1 MDFMLYTFYLITNN
15 HFKKIIYKSYNNI
28 ISDMESTT
36 LELKRRREI
45 YEFISQNSGLHQRDI
60 SRKMKI
66 PFTSLK
72 YHLYTLEKHGLI
84 ISRKD
89 GKYNRY
95 FTTLEVSEDE
105 KKILNCF
112 RKRTTLHIILW
123 FFIGVQCT
131 QKDLSRFLEKHPATI
146 GYHLSNMIRA
156 GIVENKSIDNGIIY
170 KEHPPHVIKRAQV
183 SSEKIFVLK
192 DPWKIYNLLIKHKKN
207 LNDKKMVE
215 FLIEHVEF
223 YISDGIPK
231 KVQNRE
237 ETINSIVSAYCGF
250 FFPPS
255 FCA

>member
-1 MDFMLYTFYLITNN
+1 MRN
-15 HFKKIIYKSYNNI
+15 
-28 ISDMESTT
+28 
-36 LELKRRREI
+36 
-45 YEFISQNSGLHQRDI
+45 I
-60 SRKMKI
+60 SRKMNI

-72 YHLYTLEKHGLI
+72 YHLLHLEKRGLV

-95 FTTLEVSEDE
+95 FTSFNVSEKE

-123 FFIGVQCT
+123 FFIGVQCS

-146 GYHLSNMIRA
+146 GFHLRNMIRA
-156 GIVENKSIDNGIIY
+156 DIIENVSIEKGIIY
-170 KEHPPHVIKRAQV
+170 KDALPNIIKRSQV

-192 DPWKIYNLLIKHKKN
+192 DPWRIYDLLIKHRKN
-207 LNDKKMVE
+207 LSDKKMVD

-223 YISDGIPK
+223 YISEGIPK

-237 ETINSIVSAYCGF
+237 DTINSIVNAYTGF

-255 FCA
+255 FCY

>member
-1 MDFMLYTFYLITNN
+1 
-15 HFKKIIYKSYNNI
+15 
-28 ISDMESTT
+28 MEKTI

-45 YEFISQNSGLHQRDI
+45 YEFISDNSGLHLRDI

-66 PFTSLK
+66 PFTSLQ
-72 YHLYTLEKHGLI
+72 YHLLTLEKNGLVL
-84 ISRKD
+84 SRKD
-89 GKYNRY
+89 GKYSRY
-95 FTTLEVSEDE
+95 FASFEVSEEE

-112 RKRTTLHIILW
+112 RKRATLHIILW

-146 GYHLSNMIRA
+146 GFHLRNMMHA
-156 GIVENKSIDNGIIY
+156 GIVEKKSIDNGFIY
-170 KEHPPHVIKRAQV
+170 KDHPPHVIKRSQI

-192 DPWKIYNLLIKHKKN
+192 DPWRIYDLLIKHKKN
-207 LNDKKMVE
+207 LSDKKMVE

-223 YISDGIPK
+223 YIADGVPQ

-237 ETINSIVSAYCGF
+237 ETINSIVNAYCGF

-255 FCA
+255 FCS

>member
-1 MDFMLYTFYLITNN
+1 M
-15 HFKKIIYKSYNNI
+15 
-28 ISDMESTT
+28 
-36 LELKRRREI
+36 R
-45 YEFISQNSGLHQRDI
+45 
-60 SRKMKI
+60 I

-72 YHLYTLEKHGLI
+72 YHLLTLEKHGLI

-95 FTTLEVSEDE
+95 FTTLEVSEEE

-146 GYHLSNMIRA
+146 GFHLRNMIRA
-156 GIVENKSIDNGIIY
+156 GIVENKPIANGIIY
-170 KEHPPHVIKRAQV
+170 KEHPPHIIKRNQV

-192 DPWKIYNLLIKHKKN
+192 DPWRIYDLLIKHKKN

-223 YISDGIPK
+223 LYNRWDSASGTK
-231 KVQNRE
+231 SGRNNKFNRE
-237 ETINSIVSAYCGF
+237 CLLWVFLSTF
-250 FFPPS
+250 FLFLIRMLRRKN
-255 FCA
+255 FKLTYLILQYI

>member
-1 MDFMLYTFYLITNN
+1 MKNTI
-15 HFKKIIYKSYNNI
+15 
-28 ISDMESTT
+28 

-45 YEFISQNSGLHQRDI
+45 YEFISKNSGLHQRDI

-72 YHLYTLEKHGLI
+72 YHLLTLEKHGLI
-84 ISRKD
+84 LSRKD

-95 FTTLEVSEDE
+95 FTSFEVSEDE

-112 RKRTTLHIILW
+112 RKRTILHIILW

-146 GYHLSNMIRA
+146 GFHLRNMIHA
-156 GIVENKSIDNGIIY
+156 DIIEKKSIDNGIIH
-170 KEHPPHVIKRAQV
+170 KDEPPHEIKRSQV
-183 SSEKIFVLK
+183 TSEKIFVLK
-192 DPWKIYNLLIKHKKN
+192 DPWRIYDLLIKHKNN
-207 LNDKKMVE
+207 LSDTKMVE

-223 YISDGIPK
+223 YIADGIPQ

-237 ETINSIVSAYCGF
+237 ETIKSIVNAYCGF

-255 FCA
+255 FCS

>member
-1 MDFMLYTFYLITNN
+1 MDNTI
-15 HFKKIIYKSYNNI
+15 
-28 ISDMESTT
+28 

-45 YEFISQNSGLHQRDI
+45 YEFISQDSGRHIRDI
-60 SRKMKI
+60 SRKMNI

-72 YHLYTLEKHGLI
+72 YHLRYLEKRGLVV
-84 ISRKD
+84 SRKD

-95 FTTLEVSEDE
+95 FTSLEVSEGE

-123 FFIGVQCT
+123 FFIGVQCS

-146 GYHLSNMIRA
+146 GFHLRNMIRA
-156 GIVENKSIDNGIIY
+156 GIVENASIDKGVIY
-170 KEHPPHVIKRAQV
+170 KDALPNIIKRPQV

-192 DPWKIYNLLIKHKKN
+192 DPWMIYDLLIKHKKN

-215 FLIEHVEF
+215 FIIEHVEF
-223 YISDGIPK
+223 YIADGIPK

-237 ETINSIVSAYCGF
+237 ETINSIVNAYCRF

-255 FCA
+255 FCS

>member
-1 MDFMLYTFYLITNN
+1 MKNTI
-15 HFKKIIYKSYNNI
+15 
-28 ISDMESTT
+28 

-45 YEFISQNSGLHQRDI
+45 YEFISKNSGLHQRDI

-72 YHLYTLEKHGLI
+72 YHLLTLEKHGLI
-84 ISRKD
+84 LSRKD

-95 FTTLEVSEDE
+95 FTSLEVSEEE

-146 GYHLSNMIRA
+146 GYHLRNMIRV
-156 GIVENKSIDNGIIY
+156 GIVENKPIDNGVIH
-170 KEHPPHVIKRAQV
+170 KEHPPHVINRVQV

-192 DPWKIYNLLIKHKKN
+192 DPWRIYDLLIKHKKN
-207 LNDKKMVE
+207 LHDKKMVE

-231 KVQNRE
+231 SVQNRE
-237 ETINSIVSAYCGF
+237 DTIKSIVNAYCGF
-250 FFPPS
+250 FFPPP
-255 FCA
+255 FCS

>member
-1 MDFMLYTFYLITNN
+1 
-15 HFKKIIYKSYNNI
+15 
-28 ISDMESTT
+28 MENTI

-45 YEFISQNSGLHQRDI
+45 FEFISQNSGLHQRDI

-66 PFTSLK
+66 PFSSLK
-72 YHLYTLEKHGLI
+72 YHLLTLEKHGLI
-84 ISRKD
+84 ILRKD

-95 FTTLEVSEDE
+95 FTTLEVSEEE

-146 GYHLSNMIRA
+146 GFHLRNMIRA
-156 GIVENKSIDNGIIY
+156 GIVENKPIDNGIIY
-170 KEHPPHVIKRAQV
+170 KEHPPHIIKRDQV

-192 DPWKIYNLLIKHKKN
+192 DPWRIYDLLIKHKKN
-207 LNDKKMVE
+207 LSDKKMVE

-223 YISDGIPK
+223 YITDGIPHQ
-231 KVQNRE
+231 VQNRE
-237 ETINSIVSAYCGF
+237 ETINSIVNAYCGF

-255 FCA
+255 FCS

>member
-1 MDFMLYTFYLITNN
+1 
-15 HFKKIIYKSYNNI
+15 
-28 ISDMESTT
+28 MENTI
-36 LELKRRREI
+36 LELKRRKEI
-45 YEFISQNSGLHQRDI
+45 YEFISKNSGLHQRVI

-72 YHLYTLEKHGLI
+72 YHLLTLEKHGLI
-84 ISRKD
+84 LSRKD

-95 FTTLEVSEDE
+95 FTSFEVSEDE

-131 QKDLSRFLEKHPATI
+131 QKDLSRYLEKHPATI
-146 GYHLSNMIRA
+146 GFHLRNMITA
-156 GIVENKSIDNGIIY
+156 GIIEKKSIDNGFIY
-170 KEHPPHVIKRAQV
+170 KDEPPHEIKRLQV
-183 SSEKIFVLK
+183 TSEKIFVLK
-192 DPWKIYNLLIKHKKN
+192 DPWRIYDLLIKHKNN
-207 LNDKKMVE
+207 LCDRKIVE

-223 YISDGIPK
+223 YIADGIPQ

-237 ETINSIVSAYCGF
+237 ETINSIVNAYCRF

-255 FCA
+255 FCS

>member
-1 MDFMLYTFYLITNN
+1 MKNDNL
-15 HFKKIIYKSYNNI
+15 KKVIYKCINNI
-28 ISDMESTT
+28 FHNMENTI

-45 YEFISQNSGLHQRDI
+45 YEFISKNSGLHQRDI
-60 SRKMKI
+60 SRQMKI

-72 YHLYTLEKHGLI
+72 YHLLTLEKHDLI

-95 FTTLEVSEDE
+95 YITLEVSEEE
-105 KKILNCF
+105 KKILNCI
-112 RKRTTLHIILW
+112 RKRTPLHIILW

-131 QKDLSRFLEKHPATI
+131 QKDLSRFMEKHPATI
-146 GYHLSNMIRA
+146 GYHLKNMIRA
-156 GIVENKSIDNGIIY
+156 GIVEKKKIDNGMIF
-170 KEHPPHVIKRAQV
+170 KNDPPHVIKRAQV

-192 DPWKIYNLLIKHKKN
+192 DSWRIYDLLIKHKKN
-207 LNDKKMVE
+207 LNDKEIVE

-223 YISDGIPK
+223 YITGGIPK

-237 ETINSIVSAYCGF
+237 ETINSIVNAYCGF

-255 FCA
+255 FCSK

>member
-1 MDFMLYTFYLITNN
+1 
-15 HFKKIIYKSYNNI
+15 
-28 ISDMESTT
+28 MEKTI

-45 YEFISQNSGLHQRDI
+45 YEFISHNSGLHPRDI

-66 PFTSLK
+66 PFTSLQ
-72 YHLYTLEKHGLI
+72 YHLLTLEKNGLV

-95 FTTLEVSEDE
+95 FISFEVSEEE

-112 RKRTTLHIILW
+112 RKRAALHIILW

-146 GYHLSNMIRA
+146 GFHLRNMMHA
-156 GIVENKSIDNGIIY
+156 GIVEKKSIDNGFIY
-170 KEHPPHVIKRAQV
+170 KDHPPHVIKRSQV

-192 DPWKIYNLLIKHKKN
+192 DPWRIYDLLIKHKKN
-207 LNDKKMVE
+207 LSDKKMVE

-223 YISDGIPK
+223 YIADGIPQ

-237 ETINSIVSAYCGF
+237 ETINSIVNAYCGF

-255 FCA
+255 FCS